1 MGTTTESGAST
12 DGKQASPPTNLFR
25 VDFALRLL
33 LLALSVSA
41 LVVLVTSKQSRDF
54 QTGLPPPFAV
64 ISRDAKFQ
72 QVPAFIYLLAAL
84 CVASL
89 YSFVTIFASL
99 FAISSTSS
107 STRILFFLILF
118 DALMVGVMA
127 SATGSAG
134 SMAYLGIRGNSHANW
149 DKICNRYHKFCRHV
163 GSSVIVS
170 CVAAIVL
177 VLLVVLSSY
186 SLYRR
191 SV

>member
-1 MGTTTESGAST
+1 MGTTELDAST
-12 DGKQASPPTNLFR
+12 DGKSARPPSTNLFG
-25 VDFALRLL
+25 VDLALRIL

-41 LVVLVTSKQSRDF
+41 LAVLVTSKQSRDF

-72 QVPAFIYLLAAL
+72 QVPALIYLLVAL
-84 CVASL
+84 CVAIF
-89 YSFVTIFASL
+89 YSIVTIFASL
-99 FAISSTSS
+99 SAISSSS
-107 STRILFFLILF
+107 PSARILFLLILF

-149 DKICNRYHKFCRHV
+149 DKICNRYTKFCRHI

-170 CVAAIVL
+170 CIAAVVL

-191 SV
+191 SA

>member
-1 MGTTTESGAST
+1 
-12 DGKQASPPTNLFR
+12 
-25 VDFALRLL
+25 
-33 LLALSVSA
+33 
-41 LVVLVTSKQSRDF
+41 
-54 QTGLPPPFAV
+54 
-64 ISRDAKFQ
+64 
-72 QVPAFIYLLAAL
+72 
-84 CVASL
+84 
-89 YSFVTIFASL
+89 
-99 FAISSTSS
+99 
-107 STRILFFLILF
+107 
-118 DALMVGVMA
+118 MVGVVA